1 MRDTDT
7 GIAAQVERALLML
20 DGSRVHRGGRDI
32 RFRCLVHDDHH
43 PSADYDREKGVWT
56 CRSCSAC
63 GGLTWG
69 SHPLATLVGI
79 DVGSPLSVDMAE
91 WDRQQARLKAA
102 RIEAEA
108 RAKVAL
114 DTYWRER
121 RLSAALT
128 QHADVLERLAQE
140 GIDQL
145 AAKHFGFGVADY
157 YGSPALAI
165 PWMVQGELRALQYR
179 LLGTPSHGGRYR
191 WHEGSRTDTLY
202 NADAVLEPQDD
213 TILVVEGAKKCAC
226 LWSHGITSTCAVVN
240 KSGWHAKFAPR
251 FRRFARVVFV
261 PDPDAWGEADA
272 WARTVPGARVAHVPG
287 KPDDFLVA
295 SGGDVDLLWSY
306 IEDARQVVA

>member
-1 MRDTDT
+1 MRDTDHEL
-7 GIAAQVERALLML
+7 AAQVERALLTTE
-20 DGSRVHRGGRDI
+20 RAKVYRGGTAI
-32 RFRCLVHDDHH
+32 SFRCPVHDDHN
-43 PSADYDREKGVWT
+43 PSADYNRADGVWY
-56 CRSCSAC
+56 CYSCGAA

-69 SHPLATLVGI
+69 DHPLAPLLGLVCDSLTSI
-79 DVGSPLSVDMAE
+79 DMVE
-91 WDRQQARLKAA
+91 WDRQQARLKQA
-102 RIEAEA
+102 RAEAEA
-108 RAKVAL
+108 RARVAL

-121 RLSAALT
+121 RLSAELAR
-128 QHADVLERLAQE
+128 HADVLERLAQE

-213 TILVVEGAKKCAC
+213 TILIVEGAKKAAC

-272 WARTVPGARVAHVPG
+272 WARTVPGARVAHVPD